1 MVRNKYYVVRKLAD
15 VIYALPVGQGI
26 VRDYPVMQL
35 GRWSM
40 ILCVR
45 SIRMKIH
52 VRYLMN

>member
-35 GRWSM
+35 GAKTPHTNEGVKAVGK
-40 ILCVR
+40 CVW
-45 SIRMKIH
+45 
-52 VRYLMN
+52 

>member
-26 VRDYPVMQL
+26 VRDYPVM
-35 GRWSM
+35 
-40 ILCVR
+40 CVR